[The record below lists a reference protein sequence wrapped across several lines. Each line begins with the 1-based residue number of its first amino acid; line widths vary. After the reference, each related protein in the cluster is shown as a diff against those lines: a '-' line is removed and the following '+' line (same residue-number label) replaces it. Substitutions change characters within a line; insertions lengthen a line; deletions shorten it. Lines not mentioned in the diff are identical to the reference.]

1 MDSATESAKKHRSL
15 YSKIS
20 KVVRKAAKE
29 GRQRTKEEDQLLS
42 AHPKIFNEV
51 LKNLNKRQLEED
63 RKKEIEDSPV
73 KLAKKCA
80 QLSKAI
86 QKAKYLVVY
95 TGAGISTA
103 ANIPGTSNAGTS
115 QLLVDC
121 LMISA

>member
-1 MDSATESAKKHRSL
+1 L
-15 YSKIS
+15 
-20 KVVRKAAKE
+20 VRKSAKE
-29 GRQRTKEEDQLLS
+29 GRQRTKEEEQFLAS
-42 AHPKIFNEV
+42 HPKIFDEV

-63 RKKEIEDSPV
+63 RKKEVEDSPT

-103 ANIPGTSNAGTS
+103 ANIPGILSIKTSWNS
-115 QLLVDC
+115 PQLYDC
-121 LMISA
+121 ALEP